1 MKKQIIIT
9 GKNIVDITSFYQ
21 EVNRVFMYGE
31 NWKIGE
37 SLDAFNDLL
46 YGGFGILNSDGS
58 FEIIWNDIEL
68 SKAALGYEAT
78 RLYYL
83 DKLKPGS
90 PYNKQHFKG
99 KLDELDSGAGKTYF
113 DIIMEILYDHPNI
126 KLIEN

>member
-1 MKKQIIIT
+1 MKEPIIIT

-21 EVNRVFMYGE
+21 EVNSVFMCGE

-46 YGGFGILNSDGS
+46 YGGFGMINSDGN

-83 DKLKPGS
+83 DKLKPES
-90 PYNKQHFKG
+90 PYNKQYFQK

>member
-37 SLDAFNDLL
+37 SLDALNDLL
-46 YGGFGILNSDGS
+46 YGGFGITNSDGS
-58 FEIIWNDIEL
+58 LEIIWSDIEL

-83 DKLKPGS
+83 DKLKPES
-90 PYNKQHFKG
+90 PYSKPHFKK

-113 DIIMEILYDHPNI
+113 DIIMEILSEHPNI
-126 KLIEN
+126 KLIKN